1 MNFYNKKN
9 RRVFT
14 IILVVILIVAMV
26 IPIVASYLV

>member
-14 IILVVILIVAMV
+14 IILVVILIICMV
-26 IPIVASYLV
+26 IPIVTSYLV

>member
-14 IILVVILIVAMV
+14 IILVIILIICMI
-26 IPIVASYLV
+26 IPIVTSYLV